1 MGGTI
6 LEKAIEIDVKEK
18 IERKRIQFFWKRVF
32 DVILSFFGIIV
43 LIPVYLI
50 VALAIKLDSKGPVLF
65 KQLRVGKD
73 GKNFMIFKFRTMEVS
88 AESKRQLDIDP
99 ENMDNFVFQSKSD
112 SRITKVGKFLR
123 SSSLDELPQLFNVL
137 FGTMSL
143 VGPRPE
149 IPEVVK
155 YYPKAY
161 YQRLLVL
168 PGITGLAQIS
178 GRGEIELGKTIF
190 YDLTYINNFSIWFD
204 VKILFETV
212 FKVFKKEGAF

>member
-1 MGGTI
+1 M
-6 LEKAIEIDVKEK
+6 EKSIEIDIKEK
-18 IERKRIQFFWKRVF
+18 IENKKMQFFIKRILDIV
-32 DVILSFFGIIV
+32 LSFIGIIV
-43 LIPVYLI
+43 LSPVYLI
-50 VALAIKLDSKGPVLF
+50 VTIAIKLDSKGSVIF
-65 KQLRVGKD
+65 KQIRVGKD
-73 GKNFMIFKFRTMEVS
+73 GNNFLIYKFRTMELS
-88 AESKRQLDIDP
+88 AESKRQLNIDP

-149 IPEVVK
+149 IPEVVN

-178 GRGEIELGKTIF
+178 GRGEIELGRTIF
-190 YDLTYINNFSIWFD
+190 YDLTYINNFSIGFD
-204 VKILFETV
+204 VKILVETV

>member
-1 MGGTI
+1 GS
-6 LEKAIEIDVKEK
+6 
-18 IERKRIQFFWKRVF
+18 
-32 DVILSFFGIIV
+32 VI
-43 LIPVYLI
+43 
-50 VALAIKLDSKGPVLF
+50 F
-65 KQLRVGKD
+65 KQIRVGKD
-73 GKNFMIFKFRTMEVS
+73 GNNFLIYKFRTMELS
-88 AESKRQLDIDP
+88 AESKRQLNIDP

-149 IPEVVK
+149 IPEVVN

-178 GRGEIELGKTIF
+178 GRGEIELGRTIF
-190 YDLTYINNFSIWFD
+190 YDLTYINNFSIGFD
-204 VKILFETV
+204 VKILVETV

>member
-1 MGGTI
+1 M
-6 LEKAIEIDVKEK
+6 EKSIVIDVKEK
-18 IERKRIQFFWKRVF
+18 IENKKMQFFIKRILDIV
-32 DVILSFFGIIV
+32 LSFIGIIV
-43 LIPVYLI
+43 LSPVYLI
-50 VALAIKLDSKGPVLF
+50 VAIAIKLDSKGSVLF
-65 KQLRVGKD
+65 KQIRVGKD
-73 GKNFMIFKFRTMEVS
+73 EENFVIFKFRTMEVS
-88 AESKRQLDIDP
+88 AEDKRTLNIDP
-99 ENMDNFVFQSKSD
+99 ENMDAFVFQSKSD

-149 IPEVVK
+149 IPEVVQ

-190 YDLTYINNFSIWFD
+190 YDLTYINNFSIGFD
-204 VKILFETV
+204 VKILIDTV

>member
-1 MGGTI
+1 M
-6 LEKAIEIDVKEK
+6 EKSIEINVKEK
-18 IERKRIQFFWKRVF
+18 IDKRKFQYRLKRIF
-32 DVILSFFGIIV
+32 DVILSLFGIII
-43 LIPVYLI
+43 LTPVYI
-50 VALAIKLDSKGPVLF
+50 IIALSIKLDSKGPILF
-65 KQLRVGKD
+65 KQIRVGKD
-73 GKNFMIFKFRTMEVS
+73 EKNFIIFKFRTMEIS

-99 ENMDNFVFQSKSD
+99 ENMDNFIFQSKSD
-112 SRITKVGKFLR
+112 NRITKVGKFLR
-123 SSSLDELPQLFNVL
+123 SSSLDEIPQLFNVL

-155 YYPKAY
+155 YYPEAY

-168 PGITGLAQIS
+168 PGITGLAQVS

-212 FKVFKKEGAF
+212 FKVLKKEGAF